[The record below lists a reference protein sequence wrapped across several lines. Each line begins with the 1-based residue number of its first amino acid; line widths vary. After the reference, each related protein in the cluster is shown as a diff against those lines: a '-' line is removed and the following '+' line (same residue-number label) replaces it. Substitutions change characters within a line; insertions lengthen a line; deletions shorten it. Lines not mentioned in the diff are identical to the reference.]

1 MRQIFRYAAWLA
13 IVVAMFLLIAQPVGH
28 SARFN
33 LSVIV
38 IAILAAI
45 MLLKLDGFWR
55 HVFLALASVVILQ
68 YAYWRTTSTLP
79 PLEDLYSFIPGII
92 LYAAEMYC
100 ILMLGIS
107 L

>member
-1 MRQIFRYAAWLA
+1 MRTVFRYAAWLA

-79 PLEDLYSFIPGII
+79 PWRTCIPSFP
-92 LYAAEMYC
+92 ASFSTRQRCTA
-100 ILMLGIS
+100 S
-107 L
+107 